1 MGHSDN
7 CSVPEFLLYYVLD
20 KGVCL
25 HVYVGGGFVEDE
37 DSAAAEECSG
47 KA

>member
-1 MGHSDN
+1 MGHSDD
-7 CSVPEFLLYYVLD
+7 CGVPEFLLDYLLD
-20 KGVCL
+20 ERVCL